1 MFGFVRLNPNPTPP
15 PHRKWNYKSNPTHG
29 EQTNWEL
36 HKTKSK
42 ILTEYTWDCGR
53 VPPCWRTEGRRPLLY
68 NDDRMHPIS
77 RGWGCRGS
85 QWPQPKTPSSSPF
98 SVKER
103 DRKTE
108 PAMCRIGVR
117 GGKYENVRVGW
128 ETGNNLKRWE
138 SCIYHAPFCGVENT
152 LRRRKGKWPVYWICR
167 LANDLNHH
175 RSSPEQDK
183 TEVHSHFQF
192 RIRMKYGYTTVYVS
206 IYLRQ
211 MSFLWRGPCWNWI
224 DQKKKI
230 LGRLH
235 SSTAHCTESQ
245 QHWIRI

>member
-1 MFGFVRLNPNPTPP
+1 MFGFVRLNPNPPP

-108 PAMCRIGVR
+108 SAMCRIGVR

-128 ETGNNLKRWE
+128 ETGNNLKRWDRE
-138 SCIYHAPFCGVENT
+138 KVVFTTRLFVEWKT
-152 LRRRKGKWPVYWICR
+152 LFVGGKE
-167 LANDLNHH
+167 ND
-175 RSSPEQDK
+175 RFTGS
-183 TEVHSHFQF
+183 V
-192 RIRMKYGYTTVYVS
+192 V
-206 IYLRQ
+206 
-211 MSFLWRGPCWNWI
+211 
-224 DQKKKI
+224 
-230 LGRLH
+230 
-235 SSTAHCTESQ
+235 
-245 QHWIRI
+245 